1 MNLSR
6 SGTRTNRKY
15 IIAHHEGLL
24 SVTIL
29 LVEFNQSGVLCVFC
43 PEIIQ
48 KLLCGLF
55 SLVLLLNKFDFWLHD
70 GEWCHWLCDS
80 HGCLFQLKMSGKLP
94 LVLVASLALVSV
106 VAAHSVE
113 KRQTT
118 VSKSEPHVSCNN
130 DDLIISVWF
139 QMSSPEVRWEGVNFH
154 IFFSID
160 DYFLDTSLVTDDY
173 WLRFCLYK
181 QRFEWLWFL
190 FVLHFYLICIL
201 KTCVN
206 LRCLKSYKI

>member
-1 MNLSR
+1 M
-6 SGTRTNRKY
+6 
-15 IIAHHEGLL
+15 
-24 SVTIL
+24 
-29 LVEFNQSGVLCVFC
+29 
-43 PEIIQ
+43 
-48 KLLCGLF
+48 
-55 SLVLLLNKFDFWLHD
+55 
-70 GEWCHWLCDS
+70 CDP

-154 IFFSID
+154 IFFSMFMFLLRFLKRIAWIGID
-160 DYFLDTSLVTDDY
+160 AYQIFNELFFQLWSMCKAAFHKCITLFIIFTYRIKEISLLIKFISSSFFNQTFSLSFISSITQTVIQGCNRLFLYSFPITKDTSSSL
-173 WLRFCLYK
+173 CL
-181 QRFEWLWFL
+181 
-190 FVLHFYLICIL
+190 
-201 KTCVN
+201 
-206 LRCLKSYKI
+206 